1 MIEPNEQQIALMR
14 KHRLNPNNWLVLEE
28 TDKKLVLITRRKTMR
43 RVLEKE
49 SSHAGSVRKQ

>member
-1 MIEPNEQQIALMR
+1 MTEPNELQIALMR

-49 SSHAGSVRKQ
+49 IEKND